1 MDRDKLVEN
10 LKELKKFSEDNPE
23 VFKELTGGIQM
34 LFNSI
39 TREEPET
46 VAQGLDAAAQLNRAE
61 NLLDEDLALRRKGAK
76 VISATVNFVKELILE
91 QLV

>member
-1 MDRDKLVEN
+1 MDKDKLIEN

-46 VAQGLDAAAQLNRAE
+46 VAQGLDAAAQLTRAE

-76 VISATVNFVKELILE
+76 VISETVNFIKELILE